1 MGQEPSTI
9 REDIEQ
15 TRARM
20 GDTVEAL
27 AYKTDVKARAKDSV
41 SGKVQSAKEKI
52 VGVAESADE
61 ATPSP
66 DDIQRS
72 ARHAASVA
80 QENPLGLAIGAAA
93 FGFLAGTLMP
103 STRMENEKIGPVA
116 DQVKEQAK
124 EAASVAVEHGKEVA
138 ADAAQAA
145 RESGREHA
153 DQAKEEIKE
162 QQGGT
167 AQSGSGVGS
176 RITS

>member
-1 MGQEPSTI
+1 MGQDPSTI

-27 AYKTDVKARAKDSV
+27 AYKTDVKARTKDSV
-41 SGKVQSAKEKI
+41 SGKFRSAKEKI
-52 VGVAESADE
+52 VGVAESADN
-61 ATPSP
+61 ATPST
-66 DDIQRS
+66 DEIEQS
-72 ARHAASVA
+72 ARQALSVA

-93 FGFLAGTLMP
+93 LGFVAGTLVP
-103 STRMENEKIGPVA
+103 STRVENEKIGPLA

-124 EAASVAVEHGKEVA
+124 EAANVAVEHGKEVA

-153 DQAKEEIKE
+153 QQAKDEIKE
-162 QQGGT
+162 QT
-167 AQSGSGVGS
+167 DESGSSMSSATGS
-176 RITS
+176 